1 MSSFI
6 IKTREKTYTDDGS
19 ILYGLKPNAT
29 PENIKKIKNF
39 FANRI
44 YKNQELNNAKAG
56 IYTWIIKTDGSLYAT
71 KTFSKQELG
80 TLHINLKM
88 LTNDEDS
95 SDVFAAG
102 ELELVDEGYGAKTVI
117 FNLLSGTYMASK
129 FKKLSVDQ
137 VIPFRN
143 NIVKHVENMLLSFG
157 LASVFLEC
165 SSAPCYDEE
174 RIGGTKILENAHIK
188 TSPKKIAILN
198 SLFIRRGGRTRK
210 RSKSRKNTQKKRK

>member
-44 YKNQELNNAKAG
+44 YKNQELNKAKTG

-129 FKKLSVDQ
+129 FKKIAADQ
-137 VIPFRN
+137 QITFRN
-143 NIVKHVENMLLSFG
+143 SIVSHVENILLSFG

-165 SSAPCYDEE
+165 SSVSCSDEE
-174 RIGGTKILENAHIK
+174 KLGGTKILENADIK

-198 SLFIRRGGRTRK
+198 ELFVRRGGRTRK
-210 RSKSRKNTQKKRK
+210 RSKARKSTQKKRK